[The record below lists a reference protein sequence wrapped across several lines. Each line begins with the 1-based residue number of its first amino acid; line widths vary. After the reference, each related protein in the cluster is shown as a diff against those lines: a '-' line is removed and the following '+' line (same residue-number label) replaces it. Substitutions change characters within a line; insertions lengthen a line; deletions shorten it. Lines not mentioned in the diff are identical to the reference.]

1 MQTGKPSQTA
11 AWVAAAR
18 SLGQLLPKSERL
30 AYDPYGVAFLTGPVR
45 KLSELLMARPL
56 LFSLLMARS
65 RPLRAFIW
73 WMQLR
78 TRALDDILLEFIAS
92 GGRQVL
98 LLGAGYDC
106 RAVRFA
112 HLLEEANV
120 FEVDHPSTQRH
131 KQSIVAAAE
140 LKSPSRYVA
149 WDFEND
155 GLSGLGQRLVRE
167 GFSRSHRVLTIWEGV
182 TMYLSESTIASTFEL
197 LGRLGANGSWLAF
210 NYLDRRALDVP
221 DGEQKLTQ
229 RLVRGAGEPHRFG
242 WEPDELSHWLQA
254 HSYVRMWDHSDRD
267 LARRHLSEV
276 AAAHFAGESRRVALA
291 RSEVLLARGPARFD
305 PARRAS

>member
-18 SLGQLLPKSERL
+18 SLGQLLPKAERL

-45 KLSELLMARPL
+45 GLSELLMARPF

-65 RPLRAFIW
+65 RSLRAFIW

-112 HLLEEANV
+112 HLLGEANV

-131 KQSIVAAAE
+131 KRSIVAEAE
-140 LKSPSRYVA
+140 LNSPARYVS
-149 WDFEND
+149 WDFERD
-155 GLSGLGQRLVRE
+155 GLSGLGQRLTHE
-167 GFSRSHRVLTIWEGV
+167 GLSRSHRLLTIWEGV
-182 TMYLSESTIASTFEL
+182 TMYLSENAIADTFDL
-197 LGRLGANGSWLAF
+197 VGKLGAKSSWLAF
-210 NYLDRRALDVP
+210 TYLDRRAIHAP

-229 RLVRGAGEPHRFG
+229 RLVQGVGEPHRFG
-242 WEPDELSHWLQA
+242 WEPRALSDWLQA
-254 HSYVRMWDHSDRD
+254 HRYVRMSDHSDRE
-267 LARRHLSEV
+267 LACRHLSPI
-276 AAAHFAGESRRVALA
+276 AAEHFAAEHRHVAVA
-291 RSEVLLARGPARFD
+291 RSEERARP
-305 PARRAS
+305 S

>member
-18 SLGQLLPKSERL
+18 SLGQLLPKDERL

-45 KLSELLMARPL
+45 GLSELLLSRPL
-56 LFSLLMARS
+56 LFSLLMSRS
-65 RPLRAFIW
+65 RSLRSFMW

-112 HLLEEANV
+112 HLLKEANV
-120 FEVDHPSTQRH
+120 FEVDHPSTQGH
-131 KQSIVAAAE
+131 KRNIVAAAQ
-140 LKSPSRYVA
+140 LKSPARYVA
-149 WDFEND
+149 WDFERD
-155 GLSGLGQRLVRE
+155 GLSGLGARLNQE
-167 GFSRSHRVLTIWEGV
+167 GLSRSHRLLTIWEGV
-182 TMYLSESTIASTFEL
+182 TMYLSESAIASTFDL
-197 LGRLGANGSWLAF
+197 MAKLGAKGSWLAF
-210 NYLDRRALDVP
+210 TYIDRRAIDAP

-229 RLVRGAGEPHRFG
+229 RLVRGVGEPHRFG
-242 WEPDELSHWLQA
+242 WEPCALAGWLA
-254 HSYVRMWDHSDRD
+254 EHRYVRMWDHSDRE
-267 LARRHLSEV
+267 LARRHLTPLAAEHFEAEV
-276 AAAHFAGESRRVALA
+276 RHVAVA
-291 RSEVLLARGPARFD
+291 RSEHGSRP
-305 PARRAS
+305 S